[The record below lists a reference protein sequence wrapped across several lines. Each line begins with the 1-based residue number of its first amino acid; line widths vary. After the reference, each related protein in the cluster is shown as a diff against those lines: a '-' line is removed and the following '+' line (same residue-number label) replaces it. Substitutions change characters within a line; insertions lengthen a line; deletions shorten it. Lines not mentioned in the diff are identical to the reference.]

1 MRLSEIE
8 KKARQAGVRD
18 TWKFSKKDL
27 IKTIQVKEGNFDCFG
42 TALDNCDQMAC
53 CWRTDCI
60 RKG

>member
-8 KKARQAGVRD
+8 KKARQVGVRD